1 MSFRFASSQL
11 LGKAAPTLAAAI
23 ILPTLAMLPA
33 CTLAGAMAESY
44 RRTSTR
50 PIEAEYQGLA
60 GKSFAVLVATDRGIQ
75 AEHPQLLEFLA
86 VKITERLSNPTNQPT
101 AGGFV
106 AAQQV
111 LQYQYRN
118 PTWAAKPMS
127 EIAKEL
133 GGVDRIILVEV
144 TEYRLHEPGNSYEW
158 QGNATF
164 TTNVFETDS
173 EGGDEIA
180 FSKTQSVD
188 FPDQKGVAADT
199 MDRRVITTALASRTI
214 DRSSWLFYKHEEP
227 YYPDY

>member
-1 MSFRFASSQL
+1 MSFRIASSRLLPRAVLLTTLPL
-11 LGKAAPTLAAAI
+11 LGT
-23 ILPTLAMLPA
+23 LPA

-50 PIEAEYQGLA
+50 PIEAEYRGLA

-75 AEHPQLLEFLA
+75 AEHAQLLEFLA
-86 VKITERLSNPTNQPT
+86 VKITDRLSNPTNQPT

-106 AAQQV
+106 PAQQA

-127 EIAKEL
+127 EIAKDL
-133 GGVDRIILVEV
+133 GGVERIILVEV

-164 TTNVFETDS
+164 TTSVFETDTDA
-173 EGGDEIA
+173 GDEVA
-180 FSKTQSVD
+180 FTKTQSVD
-188 FPDQKGVAADT
+188 FPDQKGVATDT
-199 MDRRVITTALASRTI
+199 MDRRVITTALASRVI
-214 DRSSWLFYKHEEP
+214 DRSAWLFYKHEEP